1 MLELDRRGVAGVAV
15 LSSAFEP
22 AAEAWTTMHGYD
34 AARVFVAHPV
44 QPRTDE
50 EMRALADEA
59 VETVVALLQ
68 AD

>member
-15 LSSAFEP
+15 LSSEFEP
-22 AAEAWTTMHGYD
+22 AAQAWTAMNGFD
-34 AARVFVAHPV
+34 AGRVFVAHPI

-59 VETVVALLQ
+59 VERVVALLEGG
-68 AD
+68 